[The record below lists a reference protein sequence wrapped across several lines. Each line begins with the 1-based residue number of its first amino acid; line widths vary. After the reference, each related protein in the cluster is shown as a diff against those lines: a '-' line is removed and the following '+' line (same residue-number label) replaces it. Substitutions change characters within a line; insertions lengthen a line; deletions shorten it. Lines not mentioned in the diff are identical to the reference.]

1 MATYQK
7 RGNNWRVIVRK
18 QGFPVQSRTFRT
30 KGMAQEWARKTE
42 DDMASGKM
50 DADARLQ
57 SLTLGE
63 IWKSH
68 VEHLKHQS
76 HRRDYRNLTDA
87 KIMNEYFGSEMPIGD
102 LDYNALVKFCEHRVK
117 NDGVSPA
124 TNQRTLM
131 ALSSALSTATM
142 TLDLPSSYVLEMK
155 KWRKQVTRSG
165 LSGKPQSRERR
176 ASQEE
181 LDSIIAAAYHTRH
194 MLSSPLHDVVEFAV
208 ESAMR
213 QGEILS
219 IRWEDLDA
227 AAGIIV
233 IRDRKHPTMKS
244 GNHQR
249 VPLMG
254 KSLEIIQRQPREDAR
269 IFPYTKTQIG
279 GGFTRICER
288 LKIKDLRFHDL
299 RHEGISRL
307 FEQGYQIQEVSMVS
321 GHRDWGSLK
330 RYTNLRP
337 EDLVVREREQ
347 LAKKNRPPAEVE
359 EVEEGEE

>member
-1 MATYQK
+1 
-7 RGNNWRVIVRK
+7 
-18 QGFPVQSRTFRT
+18 
-30 KGMAQEWARKTE
+30 
-42 DDMASGKM
+42 MASGKM

-244 GNHQR
+244 GQPSAGPTDGQESGNHPAAATRGRPDFSIYQDADR
-249 VPLMG
+249 GWFHTDMRAVEDQGPPVPRPAPRG
-254 KSLEIIQRQPREDAR
+254 NQPV
-269 IFPYTKTQIG
+269 I
-279 GGFTRICER
+279 
-288 LKIKDLRFHDL
+288 
-299 RHEGISRL
+299 
-307 FEQGYQIQEVSMVS
+307 
-321 GHRDWGSLK
+321 
-330 RYTNLRP
+330 
-337 EDLVVREREQ
+337 
-347 LAKKNRPPAEVE
+347 
-359 EVEEGEE
+359 